1 MSAVRKIE
9 PSLAAIVSAA
19 WKNRIIVGASV
30 VAGLF
35 LFTAAYLFTT
45 PVYEASTSLIVG
57 QNATEGSEGAAKR
70 PLDLVNSQA
79 RIAESDEVIRAA
91 INKVG
96 FDDLGIS
103 QSPGS
108 AGLGGLLRQVFSSA
122 HEGDAYKVSTL
133 DVAAARI
140 GRSLSVRTEPN
151 SDVIKIV
158 FRHTDPVV
166 AAKFANAMADAF
178 IERQL
183 SLLDRPGAA
192 NFFRVQADRFDEEV
206 ERRSAALE
214 AFMKKEATFSVEDQ
228 RGLLMKRASE
238 LQAAV
243 TGTRSSLAEKQG
255 QKAALVS
262 QLKLLKPVTQSS
274 YVSGLVDNL
283 AASEGGL
290 QQPPPAS
297 SSRERGAGDPPLLM
311 VKVYQDAMVG
321 LFKINSEIR
330 GLQDLA
336 EQQQTEL
343 STLNAEL
350 VKLAGVEAE
359 FARLKREVALAS
371 YNAEL
376 YSKRTIQE
384 QIDSDLRSAK
394 LSSVRVIQKAQV
406 PIRSAFPKGWLFLM
420 LGLAFGAVGGVAA
433 AVLKEYLTSASS
445 NHASN
450 PTSPSAAFER
460 RPLMPTAV
468 VPPPI
473 DVDAFRSRR
482 YS

>member
-9 PSLAAIVSAA
+9 PSLATIVSAA
-19 WKNRIIVGASV
+19 WKNRLIVAASV
-30 VAGLF
+30 AIGWF
-35 LFTAAYLFTT
+35 IFTLAYLLIS

-57 QNATEGSEGAAKR
+57 QSSGESGDGAVKR

-79 RIAESDEVIRAA
+79 RIAESDDVIRAA
-91 INKVG
+91 IKKVG
-96 FDDLGIS
+96 FEDLGIS
-103 QSPGS
+103 QSVGS
-108 AGLGGLLRQVFSSA
+108 AGIGGLLRQLFSA
-122 HEGDAYKVSTL
+122 GREGDNYRISNL
-133 DVAAARI
+133 DVAAVRI
-140 GRSLSVRTEPN
+140 ARSLSVRTEST

-158 FRHTDPVV
+158 FRHNDPVV
-166 AAKFANAMADAF
+166 AAKFANAVADAF

-183 SLLDRPGAA
+183 SLLERPGAA
-192 NFFRVQADRFDEEV
+192 NFFRVQAARFDEEV

-214 AFMKKEATFSVEDQ
+214 AFMKKEATFSVDDQ
-228 RGLLMKRASE
+228 RVLLMKRASE

-243 TGTRSSLAEKQG
+243 TGTRTSLAEKLG

-290 QQPPPAS
+290 QQPPS
-297 SSRERGAGDPPLLM
+297 SSPPRERGAGDPPLLM

-336 EQQQTEL
+336 EQQHTEL

-376 YSKRTIQE
+376 YSKRTVQE

-394 LSSVRVIQKAQV
+394 LSSVRVIQKALV
-406 PIRSAFPKGWLFLM
+406 PIGAAFPKGWLFLA
-420 LGLAFGAVGGVAA
+420 LGLALGAVAGVGAA
-433 AVLKEYLTSASS
+433 LLKEYLKPDAGNQSAT
-445 NHASN
+445 
-450 PTSPSAAFER
+450 PTSPAAFER
-460 RPLMPTAV
+460 RPLAPTSGAAA
-468 VPPPI
+468 PAI
-473 DVDAFRSRR
+473 EADAYRSRR
-482 YS
+482 IS